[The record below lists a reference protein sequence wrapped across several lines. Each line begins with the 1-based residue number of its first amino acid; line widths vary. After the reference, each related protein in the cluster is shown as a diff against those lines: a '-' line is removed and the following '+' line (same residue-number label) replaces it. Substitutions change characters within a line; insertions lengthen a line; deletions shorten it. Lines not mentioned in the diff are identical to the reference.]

1 MPQQHDAQRIGM
13 LGERHVKKY
22 LQRKGWRIVAK
33 NIRFGNDELDILS
46 LTPDEQTLMII
57 EVRSTAQRNKL
68 PERTVGSS
76 KRAALL
82 RMAKLL
88 RGRAKQYGCCVR
100 VDLITVCFLETN
112 PKIKHFKSILA
123 IQKSRTFS

>member
-1 MPQQHDAQRIGM
+1 M
-13 LGERHVKKY
+13 LGERHAKKY
-22 LQRKGWRIVAK
+22 LQRKGWRIVGK
-33 NIRFGNDELDILS
+33 NIRFGNDELDILAV
-46 LTPDEQTLMII
+46 TPDEQTLTIL
-57 EVRSTAQRNKL
+57 ELRSGQRNKL

-76 KRAALL
+76 KHVALL

-88 RGRAKQYGCCVR
+88 RGRAKQYGCCLL